1 MLAALIPAVTEL
13 ASGYLSNRKEKAVA
27 KQKLAVAKIEAQVT
41 KVQSDAS
48 WEEKAIDS
56 CVNSLKDESWTLFHP
71 AHRRSDGSRPPAVHQ
86 GRLPCPEGRLPRMAV
101 VGNFGLDSSLVR
113 PQEHRAVQEMM
124 EWWELWLVTMVTL
137 NTAVNYGRWI
147 ADRKRR

>member
-1 MLAALIPAVTEL
+1 
-13 ASGYLSNRKEKAVA
+13 
-27 KQKLAVAKIEAQVT
+27 
-41 KVQSDAS
+41 
-48 WEEKAIDS
+48 
-56 CVNSLKDESWTLFHP
+56 
-71 AHRRSDGSRPPAVHQ
+71 
-86 GRLPCPEGRLPRMAV
+86 MAV
-101 VGNFGLDSSLVR
+101 VGILVDRSLVR